1 MAQSKKTEKKTA
13 TKTNRKM
20 SEQPADSVAATKGRT
35 FAAVRRVPV
44 QYTPRIPTTRCPW
57 C

>member
-20 SEQPADSVAATKGRT
+20 SEQPADSVAATKSRT